1 MDFAKGR
8 ASSISD
14 DVIQG
19 TDGTLIAEFR
29 LAERLHRQNVLS
41 NTYETVTCAASNG
54 VSFHQC
60 ADVAGAATIAEDEA
74 SKWQIE
80 AEDVYYGDLSGYL
93 DSSNAQPFGV
103 ACGSDRVGDGVVN
116 TFDIAVFAF
125 AMFNRAPYNVALT
138 TPTVVMR
145 SDLSSQ
151 CGNQTTRGDWQA
163 KLSTSFCP
171 VGAGR
176 RRRLAES
183 EVVSDHVD
191 FWEHARIEDG
201 VHGSGTWYQ
210 ISINGIQSVVE
221 IMMDGIWA
229 EYPVSLVNEPYPREE
244 DPHTHRPADLNK
256 IELRWARKLEF
267 KNMAT
272 GSCSAIVNGISGTI
286 AMEGDTIGVRQE
298 GAMNELLCA
307 FVLFIYIPDGAQ
319 SAQSAQSAQ
328 QRRLSSSSSTPV
340 PVRVLSGSTWRYP
353 QKGYILEMDTA
364 HVRSDD
370 FFVSGT
376 NTTSPSPDDDSSSNS
391 ATMWLLIALCVLLVG
406 VLCVLCWCW
415 CVALRN
421 KEEEE
426 DKDTEADAAMRN
438 SMQVPVYVGKP
449 IGRERIPLLKV
460 NAV

>member
-80 AEDVYYGDLSGYL
+80 AEDVYYGDLSGHL

-138 TPTVVMR
+138 TQTVVMR
-145 SDLSSQ
+145 SDLTPQ

-183 EVVSDHVD
+183 EAVSDHVD
-191 FWEHARIEDG
+191 FWEHARIEGG
-201 VHGSGTWYQ
+201 VQGSGTWYE

-267 KNMAT
+267 KNMPT
-272 GSCSAIVNGISGTI
+272 SSCSAIVNGISGTI

-307 FVLFIYIPDGAQ
+307 FVIFIYIPDGAQ
-319 SAQSAQSAQ
+319 SAQQAR
-328 QRRLSSSSSTPV
+328 QRRLSSSSSTSV
-340 PVRVLSGSTWRYP
+340 PVRVVSGSTWRYP
-353 QKGYILEMDTA
+353 QKGYILETDTA
-364 HVRSDD
+364 YVRSDD

-376 NTTSPSPDDDSSSNS
+376 NTTSSPPPPPDGDSSSNS
-391 ATMWLLIALCVLLVG
+391 AIRWLLIALCVLLIG

-415 CVALRN
+415 CIGMGEKR
-421 KEEEE
+421 EEEE
-426 DKDTEADAAMRN
+426 EEKKRRQMQNGVYIGNVVGNPLRN
-438 SMQVPVYVGKP
+438 EHV
-449 IGRERIPLLKV
+449 PLLKINGRV
-460 NAV
+460 

>member
-1 MDFAKGR
+1 M
-8 ASSISD
+8 
-14 DVIQG
+14 
-19 TDGTLIAEFR
+19 
-29 LAERLHRQNVLS
+29 LS

-54 VSFHQC
+54 LSFHQC
-60 ADVAGAATIAEDEA
+60 ADVAAASTIAEDEA

-125 AMFNRAPYNVALT
+125 AMFNRAPYNVPLT
-138 TPTVVMR
+138 TQTVVMR

-176 RRRLAES
+176 RRNLRNRRRLAES
-183 EVVSDHVD
+183 GSSSEHVD
-191 FWEHARIEDG
+191 FWEHARVDHG

-210 ISINGIQSVVE
+210 ISIRGIQSVVE
-221 IMMDGIWA
+221 IMMQGIWA

-244 DPHTHRPADLNK
+244 DVHTHRPTDLNK

-267 KNMAT
+267 KNMPT
-272 GSCSAIVNGISGTI
+272 SSCSAIVNGISGTI

-298 GAMNELLCA
+298 GDMNELLCA
-307 FVLFIYIPDGAQ
+307 FVLFIYIPDNAQ
-319 SAQSAQSAQ
+319 STPSTPSTQSTQ
-328 QRRLSSSSSTPV
+328 QRRLSSASSTPV
-340 PVRVLSGSTWRYP
+340 PVSVLSGSTWRYP
-353 QKGYILEMDTA
+353 QKGYILETDTT

-376 NTTSPSPDDDSSSNS
+376 NTTSVDPPSSPSSNS
-391 ATMWLLIALCVLLVG
+391 ETMWLLIALCVLLVV
-406 VLCVLCWCW
+406 VLCVLCCWWW
-415 CVALRN
+415 CVASRD
-421 KEEEE
+421 KEE
-426 DKDTEADAAMRN
+426 DKEAEADVAMRIP
-438 SMQVPVYVGKP
+438 MYTGKP
-449 IGRERIPLLKV
+449 IGRERIPLLHVITK
-460 NAV
+460 